1 MLWIGGGLGR
11 EVVVIWQPVQ
21 LEREITTGA
30 RAWVVEHLSTSHRN
44 DSHDPGGS
52 HYFTT
57 PVSHGNLLVARTM
70 IATGFMSTEADIYS
84 NCL

>member
-44 DSHDPGGS
+44 DSRDPAGS

-57 PVSHGNLLVARTM
+57 PVSHNNLLVARMM
-70 IATGFMSTEADIYS
+70 IARGFMSTGADIYS

>member
-30 RAWVVEHLSTSHRN
+30 RAWVVEHLSTSHCN
-44 DSHDPGGS
+44 DSHIPAGS
-52 HYFTT
+52 HHFTT
-57 PVSHGNLLVARTM
+57 LASR
-70 IATGFMSTEADIYS
+70 
-84 NCL
+84 